1 MIILF
6 ESSEAYFT
14 EFTYQ
19 WEILNS
25 YANFQSSKIT
35 HYSCCLIWI
44 LHKGA
49 VSLLSSRL
57 SPCGRLKTDS
67 NHPYAASKLQEIRPR
82 GCEIARYITWSSV

>member
-6 ESSEAYFT
+6 ESSEDYFT

-44 LHKGA
+44 LHKG
-49 VSLLSSRL
+49 LYLYY
-57 SPCGRLKTDS
+57 P
-67 NHPYAASKLQEIRPR
+67 ASYLHAED
-82 GCEIARYITWSSV
+82 